1 MCGISGY
8 LSYSDKVSEGSVKN
22 TLNLMR
28 RRGPDNQSC
37 FKEKKN
43 NIEIGL
49 LHSRLNIIDLN
60 KRSNQPFYFKDLVL
74 IFNGEI
80 YNYIELREQLIKK
93 NHKFKT
99 ESDTEVLLKS
109 YVEWGE
115 DCVNFFVGMWAFAIW
130 DNKNKKLFLSRDNF
144 GEKPL
149 YYSLNKNGF
158 FDY

>member
-1 MCGISGY
+1 
-8 LSYSDKVSEGSVKN
+8 
-22 TLNLMR
+22 MR

-80 YNYIELREQLIKK
+80 YNYVELREQLIKK
-93 NHKFKT
+93 TINSKQSLILKF
-99 ESDTEVLLKS
+99 
-109 YVEWGE
+109 
-115 DCVNFFVGMWAFAIW
+115 F
-130 DNKNKKLFLSRDNF
+130 
-144 GEKPL
+144 
-149 YYSLNKNGF
+149 
-158 FDY
+158 